1 MKMIFLAFT
10 NQIAANINLN
20 CPSSVVYRKVE
31 FLSQP
36 SGKFSGYFAAKRRRK
51 SIFALKL
58 AVFSP
63 AIRRRKDR
71 DARRKNSENT
81 AI

>member
-1 MKMIFLAFT
+1 MTKT
-10 NQIAANINLN
+10 
-20 CPSSVVYRKVE
+20 Y
-31 FLSQP
+31 P

-81 AI
+81 AILPRFKTLLQRFRRRNRGDLAAISP